1 MKKPNNVPNLDAM
14 EPDDLMAFWQKTV
27 GPHRKML
34 ATELFPNRLTHYI
47 RTFTQLGNYASNKA
61 TAMRCRLVGKI
72 QEALLYERI
81 CDSLYQQL
89 PKWARW

>member
-1 MKKPNNVPNLDAM
+1 MVTENNVPNLDAM

-34 ATELFPNRLTHYI
+34 AVELFPNRPTHYL
-47 RTFTQLGNYASNKA
+47 RTFARLGNYASNKA
-61 TAMRCRLVGKI
+61 TAMRCRLDGKI
-72 QEALLYERI
+72 QEALMYERI
-81 CDSLYQQL
+81 AEGIYEQL